1 MLWQLIVLLEK
12 PNVTLQKH
20 YDYFDVSVKCS
31 PSAPNCRM
39 RVIAESYIPMVQTS
53 SGFEF

>member
-39 RVIAESYIPMVQTS
+39 RVIAESYIPMAQTS